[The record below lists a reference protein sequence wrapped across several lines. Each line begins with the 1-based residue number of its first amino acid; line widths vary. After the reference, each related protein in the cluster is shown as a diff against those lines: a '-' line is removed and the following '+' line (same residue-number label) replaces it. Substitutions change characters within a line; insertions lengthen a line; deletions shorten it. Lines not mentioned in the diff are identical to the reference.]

1 MANQLLSR
9 PSPLLLS
16 QSVILMLA
24 NEMLSVME
32 GHMHVGVWV
41 VQEKF
46 FFMARTTPGTYST
59 EARSKEQLRIY
70 RTAQN
75 SLQ

>member
-1 MANQLLSR
+1 
-9 PSPLLLS
+9 
-16 QSVILMLA
+16 MLA

-46 FFMARTTPGTYST
+46 FFMARITPGTYST

>member
-1 MANQLLSR
+1 
-9 PSPLLLS
+9 
-16 QSVILMLA
+16 MLA